1 MAHSYYPMFLDLR
14 GRLAVV
20 IGDGVM
26 AGIRARD
33 FVAAGA
39 RVKLITPEVTE
50 EALVEL
56 VADGVSDGSSDS
68 RVTHEARRYRPGDL
82 RGASVVFAERLTEEV
97 EQAIYDEAE
106 QLGIPVN
113 IHDRTERCS
122 FIAPAVVRR
131 GELTIAISTAG
142 KAPVLAVRLRQR
154 LEQELGEHHGRFLD
168 LAGKLRAPLL
178 AACPDFEARRQR
190 WYRLIDSDVLELLE
204 EGNESVARQRMAEVM
219 GVAPD
224 GFLEVGRL
232 EVSHG

>member
-14 GRLAVV
+14 DRLAVV

-26 AGIRARD
+26 AGIRAAD
-33 FVAAGA
+33 FVAVGA
-39 RVKLITPEVTE
+39 QVKLIVPRVTSE
-50 EALVEL
+50 SLVEL
-56 VADGVSDGSSDS
+56 VAAGTVAHAAHD
-68 RVTHEARRYRPGDL
+68 YRSGDL
-82 RGASVVFAERLTEEV
+82 LGAAIVFAERLTEAV
-97 EQAIYDEAE
+97 EQAIYDEAQE
-106 QLGIPVN
+106 LGIPVN

-131 GELTIAISTAG
+131 GELTVAISTAG

-154 LEQELGEHHGRFLD
+154 LERELGEHHGRFLD
-168 LAGKLRAPLL
+168 LAGQLRAPLL
-178 AACPDFEARRQR
+178 DACPDFETRRQR

-204 EGNESVARQRMAEVM
+204 QGHEAGARQRMTEVM

-224 GFLEVGRL
+224 GFLEAGRA